1 MADVK
6 ISELTAAE
14 AATAD
19 DLVVIVDDPAGTPS
33 TKKLTIAELATAVAG
48 DKLPLAGGTMTGA
61 IVFGNGGQN
70 INVGS
75 FDNSTGGS
83 SGISLIC
90 AVGYELNWQGGHLSS
105 STSAGA
111 TNYDILCDSSIT
123 LAAGK
128 RLTFGDATY
137 IDTAPPAA
145 LSLAGGTM
153 TGTIVFYDGAHI
165 AGAGV
170 DANNDPIDAP
180 ILCDSS
186 LTLAAGKR
194 LTFGDATYIDT
205 YTAPA
210 AAVAIAGAGTGS
222 IIAGGSGN
230 AASGNYSV
238 VAGGFT
244 NTAFGAYSSVV
255 GGRYAKSVIVYS
267 RAMASGRF
275 GNAAVGNAQM
285 IEFVLYSETSSAV
298 TRAATLDGE
307 YIQSGDNCAV
317 IPAST
322 TWAFTVKIS
331 AYSVTDNV
339 GAAWTITGALR
350 RNAAGSTVIVGTNTT
365 VTVTES
371 ALSTATC
378 AVVADA
384 TNNAIKVTVT
394 GITSK
399 TIRWVAHVTATQVS
413 NT

>member
-14 AATAD
+14 AATSD

-61 IVFGNGGQN
+61 ILFGTGGQN
-70 INVGS
+70 LNVGS
-75 FDNSTGGS
+75 FDNSTGGFN
-83 SGISLIC
+83 GISLVC

-105 STSAGA
+105 SASAGA
-111 TNYDILCDSSIT
+111 TNYDILCDSS
-123 LAAGK
+123 
-128 RLTFGDATY
+128 
-137 IDTAPPAA
+137 
-145 LSLAGGTM
+145 
-153 TGTIVFYDGAHI
+153 
-165 AGAGV
+165 
-170 DANNDPIDAP
+170 
-180 ILCDSS
+180 

-194 LTFGDATYIDT
+194 ITFGDATYIDT

-210 AAVAIAGAGTGS
+210 AAVAIAGAGTDS

-275 GNAAVGNAQM
+275 GSSAVGNAQM

-307 YIQSGDNCAV
+307 YIQTGDNCAV